1 MSDDVERQ
9 PLLSEPVTQ
18 NGVANS
24 TSTAPR
30 GTSTTTVVPIGPD
43 ELPPPYNTVAGG
55 VPMVSCRVCSNMI
68 DISGKKDQV
77 SQTPPQLSPTDCEV
91 VQHVVKCPVC
101 NEATPIRN
109 APPGRKYVRCPCNC
123 LLICKSTSQR
133 IACPRP
139 NCKRII
145 NLAPSP
151 PAPAPLPN
159 VPGMCRVTCAH
170 CHDTFLFN
178 TLNNALARCPHC
190 RKVSSVGPEFARTR
204 SIIFL
209 IFGLVTLGIAIGIT
223 GESDCQLSDCYGGSF
238 QLGLLTLQRR
248 RAACTLSTLEHFW

>member
-1 MSDDVERQ
+1 MTDDVERQ
-9 PLLSEPVTQ
+9 PLLASKGDTRDTVEQ
-18 NGVANS
+18 NGGGSV
-24 TSTAPR
+24 TS
-30 GTSTTTVVPIGPD
+30 GTTTTVSPIGPD
-43 ELPPPYNTVAGG
+43 ELPPPYSTVAGG
-55 VPMVSCRVCSNMI
+55 VPMVSCRVCSHMI
-68 DISGKKDQV
+68 DISGKKDQ
-77 SQTPPQLSPTDCEV
+77 
-91 VQHVVKCPVC
+91 HVVKCNAC

-123 LLICKSTSQR
+123 LLICKSSSQR

-151 PAPAPLPN
+151 PTPAPLPN

-209 IFGLVTLGIAIGIT
+209 IFGLIVLGIAIGIT
-223 GESDCQLSDCYGGSF
+223 AGTASIASEKGGMYVVYVGAFLVALLLLLRSF
-238 QLGLLTLQRR
+238 YYCAMKISSIDGPI
-248 RAACTLSTLEHFW
+248 